1 MKARIGFILMA
12 ALFLF
17 GGCAINRKISFSNVN
32 LNPGYSNM
40 TSMLLAVQDQ
50 RDQVIRLGQKTSWCG
65 RNGVYNI
72 QSESGK
78 PVSFE
83 FAQIISRAILK
94 DGNKVES
101 IALGVR
107 SDIDSLVKAFRG
119 KSEDRLLVLTIK
131 NWETNCTA
139 LFSSMRYEVTVS
151 LELKV
156 YDRSGNLVADEESAD
171 TRLKEQGMGLNMA
184 VLQALAESTLQEQIK
199 KLFNKDKIKTN
210 IERPI

>member
-1 MKARIGFILMA
+1 MKTKIGLIPMV
-12 ALFLF
+12 ALLLF
-17 GGCAINRKISFSNVN
+17 SGCAINRKINFSNVN

-40 TSMLLAVQDQ
+40 TSMLLVVQDQ

-65 RNGVYNI
+65 RNGIYNI

-78 PVSFE
+78 PVSYE
-83 FAQIISRAILK
+83 FAQIIGKAISK
-94 DGNKVES
+94 EGNKVEA

-107 SDIDSLVKAFRG
+107 SDIDSLVKAFPKR
-119 KSEDRLLVLTIK
+119 SEDRLLVLTIK
-131 NWETNCTA
+131 NWETNCTS
-139 LFSSMRYEVTVS
+139 LFSSMRYEVTVN

-171 TRLKEQGMGLNMA
+171 TKLKEQGMGLNMA

-199 KLFNKDKIKTN
+199 KLFNKDKIKTT